1 MYLEIIY
8 NQNYIQVIKI
18 ARPKKDITAALALV
32 AKDLLKSNQSV
43 ADIGIIVGALGTDSL
58 KWLEELKAECTDIDE
73 FIEIAKQRAD
83 ISLIAAATKEAMGY
97 EYKETEQNYLKVPD
111 GYNPDGSPKMKD
123 MPGNKKVRRKIARPN
138 DALLRFILRCRLPEY
153 FSDVQ
158 KVEINKKVIEI
169 KDITRKEIE
178 DCGRKLI
185 QALDVENTN

>member
-1 MYLEIIY
+1 L
-8 NQNYIQVIKI
+8 

-32 AKDLLKSNQSV
+32 AKDLLKSNQNI
-43 ADIGIIVGALGTDSL
+43 ADVGVIIGALGTDSL
-58 KWLEELKAECTDIDE
+58 KWLEELKAECTDVDE
-73 FIEIAKQRAD
+73 FIEMAKQRAD
-83 ISLIAAATKEAMGY
+83 IALIAAATREAMGY

-169 KDITRKEIE
+169 KQIAEGEIRE
-178 DCGRKLI
+178 WAGRLVEAI
-185 QALDVENTN
+185 NTENTN